1 LPPPHAFPETEAPT
15 ARSGQRLSGI
25 FPARALPDAAAP
37 FVAFATLLRANGFAV
52 APEQT
57 TAFLSAITLLG
68 PRSLD
73 HIRRAAHATLAPPP
87 ERREEFDALFDAH
100 FLGAVELGRET
111 AEPDPDDMRVQEDRP
126 GGFEPP
132 ASDAINEAGQAATA
146 AEALSARRFGPADET
161 DTLRHFQRALPE
173 RLPQRRGYRRVTAR
187 RGLGL
192 DLRRAMKE
200 AIRNDGEIF
209 RLPRLRRRLRRRP
222 ILLLIDVSG
231 SMKARTDAH
240 LRFAHALVR
249 AADRIEV
256 FTIGT
261 RLTRVTRALRLRN
274 REQALSVASGLVSDW
289 DGGTRIGDALQA
301 FLAVPRFAGA
311 ARGAVVLVL
320 SDGLER
326 GDPKAM
332 TDAVK
337 RLAARAWH
345 LSWMTPL
352 AADPGYRPETAALKS
367 ILPHLDTLA
376 DAGSTE
382 RLCHHVLT
390 LAQPRAA

>member
-1 LPPPHAFPETEAPT
+1 MTRTILPGAI
-15 ARSGQRLSGI
+15 R
-25 FPARALPDAAAP
+25 P
-37 FVAFATLLRANGFAV
+37 FVAFAALLRANGFAV

-57 TAFLSAITLLG
+57 TAFLSAITVLG

-73 HIRRAAHATLAPPP
+73 DIRRAAHATLAPPA

-100 FLGAVELGRET
+100 FLGSVELAREA
-111 AEPDPDDMRVQEDRP
+111 AEPDTEELRVQEDRR

-132 ASDAINEAGQAATA
+132 ASDDINEAGQAATA
-146 AEALSARRFGPADET
+146 AEALSTRRFAPADEA
-161 DTLRHFQRALPE
+161 DTLRRFQRALPVH
-173 RLPQRRGYRRVTAR
+173 LPQRRGYRRLRAR
-187 RGLGL
+187 RGSGL
-192 DLRRAMKE
+192 DLRRAMQE
-200 AIRNDGEIF
+200 MIRNDGEIF
-209 RLPRLRRRLRRRP
+209 RLPRLRRKPRRRA
-222 ILLLIDVSG
+222 ILLIIDVSG

-249 AADRIEV
+249 AADRVEV

-261 RLTRVTRALRLRN
+261 RLTRVTRALKLRN
-274 REQALSVASGLVSDW
+274 REQALGAASGLVSDW

-301 FLAVPRFAGA
+301 FLAVPRFAGT
-311 ARGAVVLVL
+311 ARGAVVLIL

-332 TDAVK
+332 TEAVR

-352 AADPGYRPETAALKS
+352 AADPGFRPETAALKS
-367 ILPHLDTLA
+367 ILPVVDALA
-376 DAGSTE
+376 DGSSTQ

-390 LAQPRAA
+390 LAQAGAPYPSLSPSSFVMGRGSG

>member
-1 LPPPHAFPETEAPT
+1 VTGAVIP
-15 ARSGQRLSGI
+15 Q
-25 FPARALPDAAAP
+25 AAAR
-37 FVAFATLLRANGFAV
+37 FVAFASLLRGNGFAV

-57 TAFLSAITLLG
+57 TAFLTAITLLG
-68 PRSLD
+68 PRSLRD
-73 HIRRAAHATLAPPP
+73 IRRAAHATLAPLP

-111 AEPDPDDMRVQEDRP
+111 AEPDPDDMRVQEERP

-132 ASDAINEAGQAATA
+132 ASDDINEAGQAATV
-146 AEALSARRFGPADET
+146 AEALSARRFGLADESE
-161 DTLRHFQRALPE
+161 TLRRFQRALPG
-173 RLPQRRGYRRVTAR
+173 RLPRRRGYRRVAAQ
-187 RGLGL
+187 RGFGL

-209 RLPRLRRRLRRRP
+209 RLPRQVRRMRRRG

-231 SMKARTDAH
+231 SMKVRTDAH

-261 RLTRVTRALRLRN
+261 RLTRVTRALQLKN
-274 REQALSVASGLVSDW
+274 REQALATASGLVSDW

-311 ARGAVVLVL
+311 ARGAVVLIL

-337 RLAARAWH
+337 RLAARAWY
-345 LSWMTPL
+345 LSWLTPL
-352 AADPGYRPETAALKS
+352 AADPNYRPETAALKS
-367 ILPHLDTLA
+367 ILPHLDALA
-376 DAGSTE
+376 DGGSTD
-382 RLCHHVLT
+382 RLAAHVLNI
-390 LAQPRAA
+390 AGGRAA

>member
-1 LPPPHAFPETEAPT
+1 MMRPP
-15 ARSGQRLSGI
+15 
-25 FPARALPDAAAP
+25 LPDAAAP
-37 FVAFATLLRANGFAV
+37 FVAFASLLRANGFAA

-57 TAFLSAITLLG
+57 TAFLAAITLLG

-111 AEPDPDDMRVQEDRP
+111 AEPDPANMRVQEDRP
-126 GGFEPP
+126 GGLEPP
-132 ASDAINEAGQAATA
+132 ASDDVNEAGQAATT
-146 AEALSARRFGPADET
+146 AEALSLRRLGPADEIE
-161 DTLRHFQRALPE
+161 TLQRFQRALSQ
-173 RLPQRRGYRRVTAR
+173 RLPQRRGYRRIAAR
-187 RGLGL
+187 RGPGL
-192 DLRRAMKE
+192 DLRRAMRE
-200 AIRNDGEIF
+200 ALRNDGEIF
-209 RLPRLRRRLRRRP
+209 RLPRLNRRPRQRP
-222 ILLLIDVSG
+222 ILLVIDVSG

-240 LRFAHALVR
+240 LRFAHALVL

-261 RLTRVTRALRLRN
+261 HLTRVTRALQLRN
-274 REQALSVASGLVSDW
+274 RAQALATASGLVSDW

-301 FLAVPRFAGA
+301 FLAVPRFAGT
-311 ARGAVVLVL
+311 ARGAVVLIL

-332 TDAVK
+332 TDAVR
-337 RLAARAWH
+337 RLGARAWH
-345 LSWMTPL
+345 LSWLTPL

-367 ILPHLDTLA
+367 ILPYLDALA
-376 DAGSTE
+376 DASSTE
-382 RLCHHVLT
+382 RLCHHVLN

>member
-1 LPPPHAFPETEAPT
+1 
-15 ARSGQRLSGI
+15 
-25 FPARALPDAAAP
+25 
-37 FVAFATLLRANGFAV
+37 
-52 APEQT
+52 
-57 TAFLSAITLLG
+57 
-68 PRSLD
+68 
-73 HIRRAAHATLAPPP
+73 
-87 ERREEFDALFDAH
+87 
-100 FLGAVELGRET
+100 
-111 AEPDPDDMRVQEDRP
+111 
-126 GGFEPP
+126 
-132 ASDAINEAGQAATA
+132 
-146 AEALSARRFGPADET
+146 
-161 DTLRHFQRALPE
+161 
-173 RLPQRRGYRRVTAR
+173 
-187 RGLGL
+187 
-192 DLRRAMKE
+192 MKE

-209 RLPRLRRRLRRRP
+209 RLPRLKRRLRRRA

-231 SMKARTDAH
+231 SMKTRTDAH

-261 RLTRVTRALRLRN
+261 RLTRVTRALQLKN
-274 REQALSVASGLVSDW
+274 REQALSLASGLVSDW

-311 ARGAVVLVL
+311 ARGAVVLIL

-345 LSWMTPL
+345 LSWMSPL
-352 AADPGYRPETAALKS
+352 AAESGYRPETAALKS
-367 ILPHLDTLA
+367 ILPHLDALA

-382 RLCHHVLT
+382 RLCHHVLN

>member
-1 LPPPHAFPETEAPT
+1 MMRPV
-15 ARSGQRLSGI
+15 
-25 FPARALPDAAAP
+25 LPDAVRP
-37 FVAFATLLRANGFAV
+37 FVAFANVLRANGFAA

-57 TAFLSAITLLG
+57 TAFLAAITLLG
-68 PRSLD
+68 PRSLE

-87 ERREEFDALFDAH
+87 ERREEFEALFDAH
-100 FLGAVELGRET
+100 FLGAVELRRET
-111 AEPDPDDMRVQEDRP
+111 AEPEPDDDLRVQEARP
-126 GGFEPP
+126 GGLEPV
-132 ASDAINEAGQAATA
+132 ASADLNEAGQVATA
-146 AEALSARRFGPADET
+146 AEVLSLRSFGPPDQI
-161 DTLRHFQRALPE
+161 DTLRRFQRALPE
-173 RLPQRRGYRRVTAR
+173 RLPQRRGYRRIAAR
-187 RGLGL
+187 RGPGL
-192 DLRRAMKE
+192 DLRRAMRE
-200 AIRNDGEIF
+200 AVRNDGEIF
-209 RLPRLRRRLRRRP
+209 RLPRLNRRPRQRP
-222 ILLLIDVSG
+222 ILLVIDVSG

-240 LRFAHALVR
+240 LRFAHAMVR

-261 RLTRVTRALRLRN
+261 RLTRVTRALQVRN
-274 REQALSVASGLVSDW
+274 REQALAAASGLVSDW

-301 FLAVPRFAGA
+301 FLAVPRFAGT
-311 ARGAVVLVL
+311 ARGAVVLIL

-367 ILPHLDTLA
+367 ILPHLDALV

-382 RLCHHVLT
+382 RLCHHILN

>member
-1 LPPPHAFPETEAPT
+1 M
-15 ARSGQRLSGI
+15 I
-25 FPARALPDAAAP
+25 RAGLPDAAAP
-37 FVAFATLLRANGFAV
+37 FVVFATLLRANGFAV

-73 HIRRAAHATLAPPP
+73 DIRRAAHATLAPPP
-87 ERREEFDALFDAH
+87 GRRDEFDALFDAH
-100 FLGAVELGRET
+100 FLGAVELDREA
-111 AEPDPDDMRVQEDRP
+111 AEPDDLRVQEDRP
-126 GGFEPP
+126 GVFEPP
-132 ASDAINEAGQAATA
+132 ASDDINEAGQAATA
-146 AEALSARRFGPADET
+146 AEALSARRFGRAEET
-161 DTLRHFQRALPE
+161 DTLRRFQRALPE
-173 RLPQRRGYRRVTAR
+173 RLPQRRGYRRVGAR

-209 RLPRLRRRLRRRP
+209 RLPRLERRLRHRP
-222 ILLLIDVSG
+222 VLLVIDVSG

-249 AADRIEV
+249 AADRVEA

-274 REQALSVASGLVSDW
+274 REQALATASGLVSDW

-301 FLAVPRFAGA
+301 FLAVPRFASA
-311 ARGAVVLVL
+311 ARGAVVLIL

-332 TDAVK
+332 ADAVR

-352 AADPGYRPETAALKS
+352 AADPGYRPETAALRS
-367 ILPHLDTLA
+367 ILPHLDALA

-382 RLCHHVLT
+382 RLCHHVLN
-390 LAQPRAA
+390 LAQQRAALPLPIILHDGERGS

>member
-1 LPPPHAFPETEAPT
+1 MMPP
-15 ARSGQRLSGI
+15 
-25 FPARALPDAAAP
+25 ALPAAAAP
-37 FVAFATLLRANGFAV
+37 FIAFATLLRANGFAV
-52 APEQT
+52 APEQA
-57 TAFLSAITLLG
+57 TAFLAAITLLG

-87 ERREEFDALFDAH
+87 ERRQEFDALFDAH
-100 FLGAVELGRET
+100 FLGALEMGRET
-111 AEPDPDDMRVQEDRP
+111 AERHADDMPLQEGRP

-132 ASDAINEAGQAATA
+132 ASEDSNEAGQAAAA
-146 AEALSARRFGPADET
+146 AEALSARNFGPADAG
-161 DTLRHFQRALPE
+161 DTLRRFQRRLPE
-173 RLPQRRGYRRVTAR
+173 RLPQRRGYRRVAAR
-187 RGLGL
+187 RGPGL
-192 DLRRAMKE
+192 DLRRAMRD

-209 RLPRLRRRLRRRP
+209 RLPRLNRRPRRRP
-222 ILLLIDVSG
+222 ILLIIDVSG
-231 SMKARTDAH
+231 SMQARTEAH

-249 AADRIEV
+249 ALVLAAARIEV

-261 RLTRVTRALRLRN
+261 RLTRVTRALQRRN
-274 REQALSVASGLVSDW
+274 REQALAAASGLVSDW

-301 FLAVPRFAGA
+301 FLAHPRFAGS

-326 GDPKAM
+326 GSPTAM

-367 ILPHLDTLA
+367 ILPYLDALA

-382 RLCHHVLT
+382 RLCQHVLN
-390 LAQPRAA
+390 LAQPRVA

>member
-1 LPPPHAFPETEAPT
+1 MMRP
-15 ARSGQRLSGI
+15 
-25 FPARALPDAAAP
+25 ALPAAAAP

-57 TAFLSAITLLG
+57 TAFLAAITLLG

-87 ERREEFDALFDAH
+87 ERREDFDALFDAH
-100 FLGAVELGRET
+100 FLGAVALGRET
-111 AEPDPDDMRVQEDRP
+111 AERDPDDMRVQEDRP
-126 GGFEPP
+126 GGLEPP
-132 ASDAINEAGQAATA
+132 ASDASNEAGQAATA
-146 AEALSARRFGPADET
+146 AEALSLRRFGPGEEI
-161 DTLRHFQRALPE
+161 DTLRRFQRALRE
-173 RLPQRRGYRRVTAR
+173 HLPLRRGYRRIAAR
-187 RGLGL
+187 RGAGL
-192 DLRRAMKE
+192 DLRRAMRE
-200 AIRNDGEIF
+200 AVRNDGEIF
-209 RLPRLRRRLRRRP
+209 SLPRLIRRPRRRP
-222 ILLLIDVSG
+222 ILLIVDVSG

-249 AADRIEV
+249 AGDRVEV

-261 RLTRVTRALRLRN
+261 RLTRVTRALQRKN
-274 REQALSVASGLVSDW
+274 REQALATASGLVSDW

-301 FLAVPRFAGA
+301 LLAVPRFAGT
-311 ARGAVVLVL
+311 ARGAVVLIL

-376 DAGSTE
+376 DASSTE
-382 RLCHHVLT
+382 RLCQHVLN

>member
-1 LPPPHAFPETEAPT
+1 MM
-15 ARSGQRLSGI
+15 
-25 FPARALPDAAAP
+25 PAALPDAVTP
-37 FVAFATLLRANGFAV
+37 FVAFAALLRANGFAV

-57 TAFLSAITLLG
+57 TSFLSSITLLG
-68 PRSLD
+68 PRSLG

-87 ERREEFDALFDAH
+87 ERHEEFDALFDAH

-111 AEPDPDDMRVQEDRP
+111 AEPDRDDMRVQEDRP
-126 GGFEPP
+126 GGLEPP
-132 ASDAINEAGQAATA
+132 ASDDINEAGQAATT
-146 AEALSARRFGPADET
+146 AEALSMRRFGPADEA
-161 DTLRHFQRALPE
+161 DTLRRFQRKLPE
-173 RLPQRRGYRRVTAR
+173 RLPQRRGYRRVAAR

-209 RLPRLRRRLRRRP
+209 RLPRLKRRLRRRA

-231 SMKARTDAH
+231 SMKARTEAH

-261 RLTRVTRALRLRN
+261 RLTRLTRALRLTN
-274 REQALSVASGLVSDW
+274 RDQALATASGLVSDW

-301 FLAVPRFAGA
+301 FFAVPRFAGT
-311 ARGAVVLVL
+311 ARGAVVLIL

-332 TDAVK
+332 TDSVR

-345 LSWMTPL
+345 LSWLSPL
-352 AADPGYRPETAALKS
+352 AADQGYRPETAAMKS
-367 ILPHLDTLA
+367 ILPHLDALA

-382 RLCHHVLT
+382 RLCHHVLN